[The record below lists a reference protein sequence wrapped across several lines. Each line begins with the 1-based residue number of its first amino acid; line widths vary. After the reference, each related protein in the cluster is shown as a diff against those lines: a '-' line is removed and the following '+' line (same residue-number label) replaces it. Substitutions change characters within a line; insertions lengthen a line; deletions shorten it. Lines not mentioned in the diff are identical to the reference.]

1 MRPNV
6 WTHLAA
12 VIALALL
19 CGLWMALQ
27 LYGGAESRG
36 AAGECAACAAKRDCE
51 KSDVAERC

>member
-1 MRPNV
+1 V

-19 CGLWMALQ
+19 CGLWMLLQ

-36 AAGECAACAAKRDCE
+36 ATGECAACASKRDCE
-51 KSDVAERC
+51 KTDAFERC